1 MTEEIDIC
9 PCGSGKKYAECCRP
23 VITGTQKA
31 RTAEALMR
39 ARYSAYVAHAIDFIV
54 ASCEEGEGI
63 AEIDKKA
70 TEDWSRN
77 SIWHGLTIL
86 NTEKGGENDDE
97 GTVEFTASYTLKQM
111 RDTHHETAAFKKI
124 NGEWKYVAGNIVTT
138 TGKRDGRKIGRNE
151 PCPCGSGKKYKNCCG
166 KN

>member
-86 NTEKGGENDDE
+86 NTEKGGENDNE

-111 RDTHHETAAFKKI
+111 RDTMKPPRSKKSTV
-124 NGEWKYVAGNIVTT
+124 NGNTSQATSLQRPSNATDAKSDATSHVRAV
-138 TGKRDGRKIGRNE
+138 R
-151 PCPCGSGKKYKNCCG
+151 G
-166 KN
+166 KNTKIAAAEIN